1 MLVPDRIIQT
11 REQAMQMLKMYLF
24 GLFTAAV
31 IFLLM
36 GAYSGDAG
44 RYQLSATAEDS
55 SVAVFAMDTA
65 TGVTKMVFFS
75 HDKNHEGQLGESFPE
90 MKDNDCNRR

>member
-1 MLVPDRIIQT
+1 
-11 REQAMQMLKMYLF
+11 MQKLQMYLL
-24 GLFTAAV
+24 GLFTAAA

-55 SVAVFAMDTA
+55 SVAVFVMDTA

-75 HDKNHEGQLGESFPE
+75 HDGSHQGQLGESFPE
-90 MKDNDCNRR
+90 MEDHYDNRR

>member
-1 MLVPDRIIQT
+1 M
-11 REQAMQMLKMYLF
+11 ENLKMVLF
-24 GLFTAAV
+24 ALFAAVV

-44 RYQLSATAEDS
+44 RYQLSVAAEDS

-65 TGVTKMVFFS
+65 TGQTKLVFFS
-75 HDKNHEGQLGESFPE
+75 HDGSHRGQLGKSFPE
-90 MKDNDCNRR
+90 MDDNYYSRR